1 MTAGQLADAVAVVTG
16 GASGIGRAIVHRFAE
31 EGASV
36 VIADVDVEAGTAV
49 QDDVV
54 DGGGEAAFVQT
65 DIASSSD
72 VEALFDEVEERYTAP
87 TVLINN
93 AGAVFDDG
101 NIDELTEEA
110 WERNIDVNLKGHF
123 LCTKRALPGMVEN
136 RDGRIVNMS
145 SVNGL
150 IGLGL
155 TSYSAA
161 KGGLLQLT
169 KLVATQYGRYGVR
182 ANAIC
187 PGEILTPINTYTTA
201 EPALR
206 NEWLDQ
212 IPAGRFGEPEEV
224 ASVALFLAS
233 DESSYVNGEHI
244 TVDGGT
250 LAGRNQRLQEVTY
263 DVDKFE

>member
-1 MTAGQLADAVAVVTG
+1 MTGDRLADAVAVVTG
-16 GASGIGRAIVHRFAE
+16 GASGIGRAIAHRFAE
-31 EGASV
+31 EKASV
-36 VIADVDVEAGTAV
+36 VIGDVDTDGGNAV
-49 QDDVV
+49 KDHVV
-54 DGGGEAAFVQT
+54 DGGGDAVFVHT
-65 DIASSSD
+65 DITSSND
-72 VEALFDEVEERYTAP
+72 VDSLFEEAERRFGAP
-87 TVLINN
+87 NVLINN

-101 NIDELTEEA
+101 NLDELTEEA
-110 WERNIDVNLKGHF
+110 WDRNVDINLKGHF

-161 KGGLLQLT
+161 KGGLIPLT

-206 NEWLDQ
+206 DEWLDQ
-212 IPAGRFGEPEEV
+212 IPARRFGEPEEV

-250 LAGRNQRLQEVTY
+250 LAGRNQRLQEITY